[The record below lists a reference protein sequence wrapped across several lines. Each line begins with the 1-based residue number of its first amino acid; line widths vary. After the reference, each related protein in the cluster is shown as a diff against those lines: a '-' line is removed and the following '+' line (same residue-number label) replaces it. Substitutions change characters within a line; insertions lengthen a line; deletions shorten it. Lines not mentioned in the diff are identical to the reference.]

1 VARGFSFGALPITA
15 AASSCREVHAAP
27 HRQHLKY
34 QRRHSGT
41 GFGTR
46 RALTLGKGHH
56 GQQNQQRNR
65 TMNQAL
71 WVAKTGLD
79 AQQTRMSV
87 VSNNLANSNTTGF
100 KRDRASFEDLLY
112 QQVRQPGG
120 ASSAQTQLPTGL
132 QLGTG
137 VRVVATSKHFEQGSQ
152 QQTGRAMDVMVNG
165 RGFFEVMMPDGTS
178 AYTRDGS
185 FQVNAQGEM
194 VTNSG
199 YPVQPGIQIP
209 EGAQSMTI
217 GTDGTISVQMAG
229 EAASVEIGSLTLTD
243 FINPAGLQ
251 SKGENLY
258 LETTASGPAQNGTP
272 GLNGL
277 GSVVQGAL
285 EGSNV
290 NVVEELV
297 SMIETQRAYEMN
309 AKAISTTDSMLGY
322 LNNNV

>member
-1 VARGFSFGALPITA
+1 
-15 AASSCREVHAAP
+15 
-27 HRQHLKY
+27 
-34 QRRHSGT
+34 
-41 GFGTR
+41 
-46 RALTLGKGHH
+46 
-56 GQQNQQRNR
+56 
-65 TMNQAL
+65 MNQAL

-87 VSNNLANSNTTGF
+87 VSNNLANTNTTGF
-100 KRDRASFEDLLY
+100 KRDRANFEDLLY

-120 ASSAQTQLPTGL
+120 ASSSQTQLPSGL
-132 QLGTG
+132 QIGTG
-137 VRVVATSKHFEQGSQ
+137 VRVVATAKDFEQGSQ
-152 QQTGRAMDVMVNG
+152 QQTGRALDVMVNG
-165 RGFFEVMMPDGTS
+165 RGFFEVQMPDGTT

-185 FQVNAQGEM
+185 FQIDAQGQL

-199 YPVQPGIQIP
+199 YAIQPGIQIP
-209 EGAQSMTI
+209 EGAQSVTI
-217 GTDGTISVQMAG
+217 GNDGTVSVQVAG
-229 EAASVEIGSLTLTD
+229 TAAALQVGSLTLTD
-243 FINPAGLQ
+243 FINPSGLQ
-251 SKGENLY
+251 AKGQNLY
-258 LETTASGPAQNGTP
+258 VETAASGPATNGTP

-277 GSVVQGAL
+277 GNIAQGAL

>member
-1 VARGFSFGALPITA
+1 
-15 AASSCREVHAAP
+15 
-27 HRQHLKY
+27 
-34 QRRHSGT
+34 
-41 GFGTR
+41 
-46 RALTLGKGHH
+46 
-56 GQQNQQRNR
+56 
-65 TMNQAL
+65 MNQAL

-87 VSNNLANSNTTGF
+87 VSNNLANTNTTGF

-120 ASSAQTQLPTGL
+120 ATSAQTQLPSGL

-137 VRVVATSKHFEQGSQ
+137 VRVVSTSKDFEQGNP
-152 QQTGRAMDVMVNG
+152 QQTGRALDVMVNG
-165 RGFFEVMMPDGTS
+165 RGFFEVQMPDGTS

-185 FQVNAQGEM
+185 FQINSQGEL

-199 YPVQPGIQIP
+199 YAIQPGIQVP
-209 EGAQSMTI
+209 EGAQSLTI
-217 GTDGTISVQMAG
+217 GTDGTVSVQVAG
-229 EAASVEIGSLTLTD
+229 TAAALEIGSLTLSD
-243 FINPAGLQ
+243 FINPSGLQ
-251 SKGENLY
+251 AKGGNLY
-258 LETTASGPAQNGTP
+258 AETAASGPAQNGTP

-277 GSVVQGAL
+277 GTTVQASL

>member
-1 VARGFSFGALPITA
+1 
-15 AASSCREVHAAP
+15 
-27 HRQHLKY
+27 
-34 QRRHSGT
+34 
-41 GFGTR
+41 
-46 RALTLGKGHH
+46 
-56 GQQNQQRNR
+56 
-65 TMNQAL
+65 MNQAL

-87 VSNNLANSNTTGF
+87 ISNNLANTNTTGF
-100 KRDRASFEDLLY
+100 KQDRASFEDLLY
-112 QQVRQPGG
+112 QQLRQPGG
-120 ASSAQTQLPTGL
+120 SSSAQTQLPTGL

-137 VRVVATSKHFEQGSQ
+137 VRVVATAKNFSQGGQ
-152 QQTGRAMDVMVNG
+152 QQTGRSLDVMVNG
-165 RGFFEVMMPDGTS
+165 RGFFEVMMPDGSS
-178 AYTRDGS
+178 AYTRDGT
-185 FQVNAQGEM
+185 FQINAQGEL

-209 EGAQSMTI
+209 EGAQSLTI
-217 GTDGTISVQMAG
+217 GSDGTLSVQMSG
-229 EAASVEIGSLTLTD
+229 QAASVEIGSLTLTD

-251 SKGENLY
+251 AKGENLF

>member
-1 VARGFSFGALPITA
+1 
-15 AASSCREVHAAP
+15 
-27 HRQHLKY
+27 
-34 QRRHSGT
+34 
-41 GFGTR
+41 
-46 RALTLGKGHH
+46 
-56 GQQNQQRNR
+56 
-65 TMNQAL
+65 MNQAL

-87 VSNNLANSNTTGF
+87 ISNNLANTNTTGF
-100 KRDRASFEDLLY
+100 KQDRASFEDLLY

-120 ASSAQTQLPTGL
+120 SSSAQTQLPTGL

-137 VRVVATSKHFEQGSQ
+137 VRVVATSKNFMQGSQ
-152 QQTGRAMDVMVNG
+152 QQTGRALDMMVNG
-165 RGFFEVMMPDGTS
+165 RGFFEVMLPDGSS
-178 AYTRDGS
+178 AYTRDGT
-185 FQVNAQGEM
+185 FQINAQGEL
-194 VTNSG
+194 VTNTG

-209 EGAQSMTI
+209 EGAQSLTI
-217 GTDGTISVQMAG
+217 GSDGTVSVQMAG
-229 EAASVEIGSLTLTD
+229 EAASLEIGSLTLTD

-251 SKGENLY
+251 AKGENLY

-277 GSVVQGAL
+277 GTVVQGAL

>member
-1 VARGFSFGALPITA
+1 
-15 AASSCREVHAAP
+15 
-27 HRQHLKY
+27 
-34 QRRHSGT
+34 
-41 GFGTR
+41 
-46 RALTLGKGHH
+46 
-56 GQQNQQRNR
+56 
-65 TMNQAL
+65 MNQAL

-87 VSNNLANSNTTGF
+87 VSNNLANTNTTGF

-120 ASSAQTQLPTGL
+120 STSQQTQLPTGL

-137 VRVVATSKHFEQGSQ
+137 VRVVSTSKDFQQGNP
-152 QQTGRAMDVMVNG
+152 QQTGRSLDVMVNG
-165 RGFFEVMMPDGTS
+165 RGFFEVLLPDGTP

-185 FQVNAQGEM
+185 FQINAQGEL

-199 YPVQPGIQIP
+199 YPVQPGIQVP

-217 GTDGTISVQMAG
+217 GADGTVSVTVAG
-229 EAASVEIGSLTLTD
+229 QAQALEIGSLTLTD
-243 FINPAGLQ
+243 FVNPSGLQ
-251 SKGENLY
+251 AKGENLY
-258 LETTASGPAQNGTP
+258 AETTASGPAQNGTP

-277 GSVVQGAL
+277 GSLVQGSL

>member
-1 VARGFSFGALPITA
+1 
-15 AASSCREVHAAP
+15 
-27 HRQHLKY
+27 
-34 QRRHSGT
+34 
-41 GFGTR
+41 
-46 RALTLGKGHH
+46 
-56 GQQNQQRNR
+56 
-65 TMNQAL
+65 MNQAL

-87 VSNNLANSNTTGF
+87 ISNNLANTNTTGF
-100 KRDRASFEDLLY
+100 KQDRASFEDLLY

-120 ASSAQTQLPTGL
+120 SSSAQTQLPTGL

-137 VRVVATSKHFEQGSQ
+137 VRVVATAKNFSQGGQ
-152 QQTGRAMDVMVNG
+152 QQTGRALDVMVNG
-165 RGFFEVMMPDGTS
+165 RGFFEVMMPDGSS
-178 AYTRDGS
+178 AYTRDGT
-185 FQVNAQGEM
+185 FQINAQGEL

-209 EGAQSMTI
+209 EGAQSLTI
-217 GTDGTISVQMAG
+217 GSDGTLSVQMSG
-229 EAASVEIGSLTLTD
+229 QAASAEIGSLTLTD

-251 SKGENLY
+251 AKGENLF

>member
-1 VARGFSFGALPITA
+1 
-15 AASSCREVHAAP
+15 
-27 HRQHLKY
+27 
-34 QRRHSGT
+34 
-41 GFGTR
+41 
-46 RALTLGKGHH
+46 
-56 GQQNQQRNR
+56 
-65 TMNQAL
+65 MNQAL

-87 VSNNLANSNTTGF
+87 VSNNLANTNTTGF
-100 KRDRASFEDLLY
+100 KRDRANFEDLLY

-120 ASSAQTQLPTGL
+120 ATSAQTQLPTGL

-137 VRVVATSKHFEQGSQ
+137 VRVVSTAKDFQQGNP
-152 QQTGRAMDVMVNG
+152 QQTGRALDVMVNG
-165 RGFFEVMMPDGTS
+165 RGFFEVLLPDGTS

-185 FQVNAQGEM
+185 FKISPQGEL

-199 YPVQPGIQIP
+199 FAVQPGIQIP
-209 EGAQSMTI
+209 EGAQAMTI
-217 GTDGTISVQMAG
+217 GQDGTITVQMAG
-229 EAASVEIGSLTLTD
+229 EGQALEIGALTITD

-251 SKGENLY
+251 ARGENLY

-277 GSVVQGAL
+277 GLIEQGAL

-322 LNNNV
+322 LNNKI

>member
-1 VARGFSFGALPITA
+1 
-15 AASSCREVHAAP
+15 
-27 HRQHLKY
+27 
-34 QRRHSGT
+34 
-41 GFGTR
+41 
-46 RALTLGKGHH
+46 
-56 GQQNQQRNR
+56 
-65 TMNQAL
+65 MNQAL

-87 VSNNLANSNTTGF
+87 ISNNLANTNTTGF
-100 KRDRASFEDLLY
+100 KQDRASFEDLLY

-120 ASSAQTQLPTGL
+120 SSSAQTQLPTGL

-137 VRVVATSKHFEQGSQ
+137 VRVVATAKNFSQGGQ
-152 QQTGRAMDVMVNG
+152 QQTGRALDVMVNG
-165 RGFFEVMMPDGTS
+165 RGFFEVMMPDGSS
-178 AYTRDGS
+178 AYTRDGT
-185 FQVNAQGEM
+185 FQINAQGEL

-209 EGAQSMTI
+209 EGAQSLTI
-217 GTDGTISVQMAG
+217 GSDGTLSVQMSG
-229 EAASVEIGSLTLTD
+229 QAASVEIGSLTLTD

-251 SKGENLY
+251 AKGENLY

-277 GSVVQGAL
+277 GGIVQGAL

-297 SMIETQRAYEMN
+297 AMIETQRAYEMN

>member
-1 VARGFSFGALPITA
+1 
-15 AASSCREVHAAP
+15 
-27 HRQHLKY
+27 
-34 QRRHSGT
+34 
-41 GFGTR
+41 
-46 RALTLGKGHH
+46 
-56 GQQNQQRNR
+56 
-65 TMNQAL
+65 MNQAL

-87 VSNNLANSNTTGF
+87 VSNNLANTNTTGF

-120 ASSAQTQLPTGL
+120 STSQQTQLPTGL
-132 QLGTG
+132 PLGTG
-137 VRVVATSKHFEQGSQ
+137 VRVVATSKDFQQGNP
-152 QQTGRAMDVMVNG
+152 QQTGRSLDVMVNG
-165 RGFFEVMMPDGTS
+165 RGFLEVLLPDGSS

-185 FQVNAQGEM
+185 LQINAQGEL

-217 GTDGTISVQMAG
+217 GNDGTITVTMAG
-229 EAASVEIGSLTLTD
+229 EGQAQEIGALTLTD
-243 FINPAGLQ
+243 FVNPSGLHA
-251 SKGENLY
+251 KGENLY
-258 LETTASGPAQNGTP
+258 LETTASGRAQNGTP

-277 GSVVQGAL
+277 GLVVQGSL